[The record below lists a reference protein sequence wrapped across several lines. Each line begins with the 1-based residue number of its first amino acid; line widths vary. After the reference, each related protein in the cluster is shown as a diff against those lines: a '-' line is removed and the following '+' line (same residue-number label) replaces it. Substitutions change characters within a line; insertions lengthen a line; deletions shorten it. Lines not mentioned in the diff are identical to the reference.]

1 MCVVKLDEFLGNLL
15 SETVR
20 RDKPKRVKSKR
31 ETEESKQKRR
41 NRNVALSPH
50 REPGNKVC
58 PSLRECQ
65 VT

>member
-1 MCVVKLDEFLGNLL
+1 MCAVKLDEFLGNLL

-31 ETEESKQKRR
+31 ETEESKH
-41 NRNVALSPH
+41 RNVALSPH
-50 REPGNKVC
+50 REPENKVC